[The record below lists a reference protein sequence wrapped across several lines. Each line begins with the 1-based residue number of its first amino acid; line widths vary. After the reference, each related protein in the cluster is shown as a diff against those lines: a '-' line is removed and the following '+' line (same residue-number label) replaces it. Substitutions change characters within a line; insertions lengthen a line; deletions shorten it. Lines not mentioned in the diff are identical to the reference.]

1 MGVDV
6 KEAGRRG
13 GKERAKRMTPEQR
26 ARSAR
31 KAARARWKKYASS
44 RKRPIEAEYRLIDD
58 D

>member
-1 MGVDV
+1 MGIDV

-31 KAARARWKKYASS
+31 KAARARWKKNAKS
-44 RKRPIEAEYRLIDD
+44 RQRPVEG
-58 D
+58 